1 MKGHWPK
8 SRILGLIQAR
18 IISRTSTLSVWSGDS
33 GNTLR
38 KEFDIPT
45 RSAIVT
51 LKEKKNFH
59 PAIFSDGAQPP

>member
-8 SRILGLIQAR
+8 PRILDLIQAR
-18 IISRTSTLSVWSGDS
+18 IISRTSTLSIWSGDS

-45 RSAIVT
+45 RTAIVA
-51 LKEKKNFH
+51 LKKKKKLSSGY
-59 PAIFSDGAQPP
+59 IF